1 MHRSLSPLVSVVI
14 PTKNSL
20 PHLKNAIEGL
30 RRQTYQHFEL
40 IIQDGGSTDGTL
52 EYLAN
57 IHDLPS
63 IDIQSQIDSGL
74 GQAYNR
80 GIARCRGDYLFLT
93 ASDERLFDHTLEK
106 LLEWFK
112 EYPSAAVIYGGA
124 LLVDSQG
131 KEVSRFIPEPF
142 DLIKFMKCELFPST
156 AGLLNRKVLGDTLFY
171 DETLKTCPDYEFWLR
186 IGHRFPPSAII
197 HQQELLMANLA
208 DRTSMTCRAEFY
220 ESFCRDKLLILNR
233 FLSDKS
239 DDLKK
244 EHVRAQAGILHWAAN
259 ALTVLEGV
267 SSYMMKLCDEAEQ
280 LHLTIDTPPSSSR
293 ISSLTFSL
301 YYCDTLKERIQKI
314 KRWWYKK
321 TFPVRIKGNRIPWA
335 TLVQATIQ
343 PTHTPNQKSYWVKI
357 RMKVCSGVLAI
368 LFMDKQMVRQTK
380 IFPFSSKTLTTYYPI
395 HNPEDFSIIFR
406 NGYLPGVVFELYE
419 LSMIETDL
427 IRVP

>member
-131 KEVSRFIPEPF
+131 KEVS
-142 DLIKFMKCELFPST
+142 
-156 AGLLNRKVLGDTLFY
+156 
-171 DETLKTCPDYEFWLR
+171 
-186 IGHRFPPSAII
+186 
-197 HQQELLMANLA
+197 
-208 DRTSMTCRAEFY
+208 
-220 ESFCRDKLLILNR
+220 
-233 FLSDKS
+233 
-239 DDLKK
+239 
-244 EHVRAQAGILHWAAN
+244 
-259 ALTVLEGV
+259 
-267 SSYMMKLCDEAEQ
+267 
-280 LHLTIDTPPSSSR
+280 
-293 ISSLTFSL
+293 
-301 YYCDTLKERIQKI
+301 
-314 KRWWYKK
+314 
-321 TFPVRIKGNRIPWA
+321 
-335 TLVQATIQ
+335 
-343 PTHTPNQKSYWVKI
+343 
-357 RMKVCSGVLAI
+357 
-368 LFMDKQMVRQTK
+368 
-380 IFPFSSKTLTTYYPI
+380 
-395 HNPEDFSIIFR
+395 
-406 NGYLPGVVFELYE
+406 
-419 LSMIETDL
+419 
-427 IRVP
+427 